1 MKKTQLQELRKLG
14 RPAVLAKI
22 KELKQSIL
30 DLKLKASRGEV
41 KNVRESRNLRRDIA
55 RLMEEKS

>member
-41 KNVRESRNLRRDIA
+41 
-55 RLMEEKS
+55 